1 VVACVLA
8 HLSYRHNSRPEAG
21 YANTF
26 ARRASHIFG
35 RRTDSRRRPRG
46 IVSREVENTQQ
57 SHISL
62 LLRAFRLNEWAT
74 DRGANPG
81 RPHSPTPRV
90 GDDSRTDGRTN
101 ANARVMATRRAV
113 RRALDVIAGTRSGVG
128 SNRRQSRGS
137 LGARALSASSAS
149 TSSEKTSEEELLAKR
164 IEDAVRE
171 GRRPAFTDVAEHV
184 FAKRRGGG
192 KGDGGGGGGGRGWD
206 WHAWHFFVSLLPAA
220 AAYACVRYINEHYE
234 PELVALMEQQRT
246 IEAERLFGAL
256 ERSKAEREESRE
268 EEKSKALELRIADLE
283 AKLAVLTAAATVAA
297 EKKVSADA
305 SPVESTKEPVSSVA
319 RAKSDAKSRT

>member
-1 VVACVLA
+1 MWSDGSYSTKRVVVVQFWSANRLEAPPARGRLA
-8 HLSYRHNSRPEAG
+8 Q
-21 YANTF
+21 
-26 ARRASHIFG
+26 
-35 RRTDSRRRPRG
+35 
-46 IVSREVENTQQ
+46 SREHRA

-62 LLRAFRLNEWAT
+62 LGAFRLNEWAT

-149 TSSEKTSEEELLAKR
+149 TSSEKTSEEELAKR

-256 ERSKAEREESRE
+256 ERSKAERDESRE

>member
-1 VVACVLA
+1 
-8 HLSYRHNSRPEAG
+8 
-21 YANTF
+21 
-26 ARRASHIFG
+26 
-35 RRTDSRRRPRG
+35 
-46 IVSREVENTQQ
+46 
-57 SHISL
+57 
-62 LLRAFRLNEWAT
+62 
-74 DRGANPG
+74 
-81 RPHSPTPRV
+81 
-90 GDDSRTDGRTN
+90 
-101 ANARVMATRRAV
+101 MATRRAV

-149 TSSEKTSEEELLAKR
+149 TSTSSEKTSEEELAKR

-192 KGDGGGGGGGRGWD
+192 KGDGGGGGGGGGGRGWD

-256 ERSKAEREESRE
+256 ERSKAERDESRE

>member
-1 VVACVLA
+1 MERIRVA
-8 HLSYRHNSRPEAG
+8 
-21 YANTF
+21 
-26 ARRASHIFG
+26 
-35 RRTDSRRRPRG
+35 RTHRRPGSATIRG
-46 IVSREVENTQQ
+46 
-57 SHISL
+57 
-62 LLRAFRLNEWAT
+62 
-74 DRGANPG
+74 
-81 RPHSPTPRV
+81 
-90 GDDSRTDGRTN
+90 RTDGRTD

-149 TSSEKTSEEELLAKR
+149 TSSEKTSEEELAKR

-192 KGDGGGGGGGRGWD
+192 KGDGGGGGGRGWD

>member
-1 VVACVLA
+1 MVIHFWSTNRL
-8 HLSYRHNSRPEAG
+8 EAPPAG
-21 YANTF
+21 DRL
-26 ARRASHIFG
+26 ARRARYIFG
-35 RRTDSRRRPRG
+35 RRTDSRRRSRG
-46 IVSREVENTQQ
+46 MVSREVENTRQ

-90 GDDSRTDGRTN
+90 GDDSRTDGRTNAN

-149 TSSEKTSEEELLAKR
+149 TSSEKTSEEELAKR

-256 ERSKAEREESRE
+256 ERSKAERDESRE